1 MILKGTTVSHSEI
14 KKPEDIQVPPSSF
27 LAKLPI
33 LGGILAVGG
42 LGATLGSAFGEHK
55 ARAMFSYLWA
65 FETVLGVALGALGW
79 LLIDHTVRSGWGVV
93 VRRLV
98 ETASATLPVFI
109 VLWLPIGFI
118 GFHELFPWSHETDA
132 ILAKKTWFLSPGF
145 WYARSFIY
153 LAVWS
158 GLGWFLYSTSIKQ
171 DTLGE
176 NTAERERLVHL
187 IRKVCAGG
195 IFLYGMTLSFGAI
208 DWLMSLQPHW
218 YSTIFGVYYFSASI
232 LAFFAFVTLMSM
244 AAQAAGVLKTAITIE
259 HFHDMGKFIFGYTIF
274 WAYIAFSQFVLIWYA
289 NIPEETE
296 FFMVRMEGGW
306 EWVSYGLPIAHF
318 FVPFLFMLS
327 RGIKRDRT
335 LLALS
340 AVWTLVMHCVDM
352 YWLVMPNYGAH
363 GEGHHTPHLAPSFL
377 DFTALL
383 GMTGVFLA
391 VYGVLLNRNRVVS
404 INDPRLMESLAHEN
418 Y

>member
-1 MILKGTTVSHSEI
+1 MSHEI

-27 LAKLPI
+27 LAKLPL
-33 LGGILAVGG
+33 LGGIMAVAG
-42 LGATLGSAFGEHK
+42 LGATLASAFGENK

-65 FETVLGVALGALGW
+65 FEVILGLALGGLGW

-98 ETASATLPVFI
+98 ETTSATLPVFI
-109 VLWLPIGFI
+109 LLWLPIGFI
-118 GFHELFPWSHETDA
+118 GFHELYPWTHESDP
-132 ILAKKTWFLSPGF
+132 ILLKKAWFLSPGF
-145 WYARSFIY
+145 WYARSFLY
-153 LAVWS
+153 LAVWAA
-158 GLGWFLYSTSIKQ
+158 LGWFLYSASVKQ
-171 DTLGE
+171 DAVTDQTE
-176 NTAERERLVHL
+176 MERIVSLV
-187 IRKVCAGG
+187 RKVSAGG
-195 IFLYGMTLSFGAI
+195 IVLYGVTLSFGAI

-218 YSTIFGVYYFSASI
+218 YSTIFGVYYFTASI

-244 AAQAAGVLKTAITIE
+244 AAQASGVLKTAINTE
-259 HFHDMGKFIFGYTIF
+259 HFHDLGKFMFGYTIF

-296 FFMVRMEGGW
+296 FYMVRMTGGW
-306 EWVSYGLPIAHF
+306 QYISLGLPIAHF

-327 RGIKRDRT
+327 RQIKRNRAW
-335 LLALS
+335 LATA
-340 AVWTLVMHCVDM
+340 AVWTLVMHCVDI
-352 YWLVMPNYGAH
+352 YWLVMPNFGAH
-363 GEGHHTPHLAPSFL
+363 GAEGHHEPHLAVSYL

-391 VYGVLLNRNRVVS
+391 AYGMLLNRNKVVP
-404 INDPRLMESLAHEN
+404 INDPRLEESLAHEN

>member
-1 MILKGTTVSHSEI
+1 MSHDAI
-14 KKPEDIQVPPSSF
+14 KKPEDINVPPSSF
-27 LAKLPI
+27 LAKLPV
-33 LGGILAVGG
+33 LGGILAVAG

-65 FETVLGVALGALGW
+65 FETVLAIALGGLGW

-98 ETASATLPVFI
+98 ETTAATLPVFI
-109 VLWLPIGFI
+109 LLWLPIGFL
-118 GFHELFPWSHETDA
+118 GFHELFPWSHGETDA
-132 ILAKKTWFLSPGF
+132 ILQKKAWFLNSGF
-145 WYARSFIY
+145 WYARAFFY
-153 LAVWS
+153 LFAWA
-158 GLGWFLYSTSIKQ
+158 GLGWFLYASSLKQ
-171 DTLGE
+171 DSLGE
-176 NTAERERLVHL
+176 HQGAEKERLIHL

-195 IFLYGMTLSFGAI
+195 IVLYGLTLSFGAI

-218 YSTIFGVYYFSASI
+218 YSTIFGVYYFTAGI

-244 AAQAAGVLKTAITIE
+244 ALQAAGALKTAITDE
-259 HFHDMGKFIFGYTIF
+259 HFHDLGKFMFGYTIF

-306 EWVSYGLPIAHF
+306 GFISYGLPIAHF

-327 RGIKRDRT
+327 RQIKRNRS
-335 LLALS
+335 LLATA
-340 AVWTLVMHCVDM
+340 AVWTLVMHCIDI

-363 GEGHHTPHLAPSFL
+363 GGGHHEPHLAFSYL

-383 GMTGVFLA
+383 GMTGVFIA
-391 VYGVLLNRNRVVS
+391 VYGVLLNRNKVVA
-404 INDPRLMESLAHEN
+404 INDPRLPESLVHEN

>member
-1 MILKGTTVSHSEI
+1 MSHEI
-14 KKPEDIQVPPSSF
+14 KKPEDIRIPSSSF

-33 LGGILAVGG
+33 LGGIMAVAG

-65 FETVLGVALGALGW
+65 FETVLAIALGGLGW

-93 VRRLV
+93 VRRFV
-98 ETASATLPVFI
+98 ETTTATLPVFAL
-109 VLWLPIGFI
+109 LWLPIGFL
-118 GFHELFPWSHETDA
+118 GLHELFPWSHESDP
-132 ILAKKTWFLSPGF
+132 ILLKKAWFLNPGF

-153 LAVWS
+153 LAVWAAM
-158 GLGWFLYSTSIKQ
+158 GWYLYRVSIKQ
-171 DTLGE
+171 DSLSGDE
-176 NTAERERLVHL
+176 NAPQREKLIHT
-187 IRKVCAGG
+187 IRKVCAAGLP
-195 IFLYGMTLSFGAI
+195 LYGVTLSFGAV

-218 YSTIFGVYYFSASI
+218 YSTIFGVYYFTAGI

-244 AAQAAGVLKTAITIE
+244 AAQASGALKTAINTE
-259 HFHDMGKFIFGYTIF
+259 HFHDLGKFMFGYTIF

-296 FFMVRMEGGW
+296 FYMVRMEGGW
-306 EWVSYGLPIAHF
+306 QYISYGLPIAHF
-318 FVPFLFMLS
+318 FVPFLFLLS
-327 RGIKRDRT
+327 RKIKRNRS
-335 LLALS
+335 LLAFG
-340 AVWTLVMHCVDM
+340 AVWTLVMHCVDI

-363 GEGHHTPHLAPSFL
+363 GGGHHEPHLAPSYL

-383 GMTGVFLA
+383 GMAGVFLA
-391 VYGVLLNRNRVVS
+391 VYGVLLNRNKVVA
-404 INDPRLMESLAHEN
+404 INDPRLPESLAHEN